1 MFSVCSLLPQFHLLR
16 KTFYVVISD
25 KYVFSVC
32 LHKFC
37 VIM

>member
-1 MFSVCSLLPQFHLLR
+1 MFSVCSLSPQFHFLR
-16 KTFYVVISD
+16 KAFYMVISD

-32 LHKFC
+32 RHKFC